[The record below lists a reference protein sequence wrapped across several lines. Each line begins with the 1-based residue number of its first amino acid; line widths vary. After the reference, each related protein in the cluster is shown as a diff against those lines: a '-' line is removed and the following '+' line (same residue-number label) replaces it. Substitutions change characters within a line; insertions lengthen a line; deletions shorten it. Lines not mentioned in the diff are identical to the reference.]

1 MTQNF
6 KHFYKLYF
14 GLWSYSYGA
23 QLHSTSTW
31 ITVTVY
37 SKKKNMQL
45 VGWWRLKNHVYIWG
59 GKELFYNKDNTRN
72 HALETL
78 ERLVNAQSIMHRVFT
93 GHGLFWFHLGASK
106 RACQALVL
114 GPWWLYMVTWH
125 WNRTCSITSRKK
137 DKTSRLLLSAK
148 LRGRGN
154 TIAKK
159 FTIVIMNFLCNII
172 KF

>member
-1 MTQNF
+1 MGRISVHAFLFPEVTFSEVNVCLVHTYIYISSISCDPKF
-6 KHFYKLYF
+6 KTVFKTISR
-14 GLWSYSYGA
+14 LWSYSYGA

-31 ITVTVY
+31 ITGTVY
-37 SKKKNMQL
+37 SKEKNMQL

-106 RACQALVL
+106 KACQGLVFGSMVALYGYL
-114 GPWWLYMVTWH
+114 AL
-125 WNRTCSITSRKK
+125 K
-137 DKTSRLLLSAK
+137 
-148 LRGRGN
+148 
-154 TIAKK
+154 
-159 FTIVIMNFLCNII
+159 
-172 KF
+172 